1 MIGPP
6 PWLLDSFD
14 MLGFGYQRAESI
26 QGTKGLDVF
35 MVMDERML
43 SREVKTSRA
52 NTALHKYFVVLME
65 VFKCIVHRLKTVQI
79 YDIALGNIDKV
90 DQGSQGL
97 NHF

>member
-26 QGTKGLDVF
+26 RGTKGSDVF

-52 NTALHKYFVVLME
+52 NTALHKYFAVLME
-65 VFKCIVHRLKTVQI
+65 VFNCVVHRLNTVRI
-79 YDIALGNIDKV
+79 YDITPRNIDKV
-90 DQGSQGL
+90 NQGSQGP